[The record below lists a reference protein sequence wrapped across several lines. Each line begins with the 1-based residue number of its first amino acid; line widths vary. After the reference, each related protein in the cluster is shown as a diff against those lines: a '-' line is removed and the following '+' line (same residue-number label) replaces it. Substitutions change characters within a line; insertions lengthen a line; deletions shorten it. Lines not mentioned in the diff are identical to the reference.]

1 MRAIITDLAKLN
13 KAIDSIAS
21 RAKKL
26 DNEIQVAALSAIAH
40 VEKCGD
46 IGPVNRLFLALGR
59 GHRKSA
65 LTAWLLAFGK
75 VSANVGEDKKDKPF
89 VYDREKV
96 TNLEEADAHPWYEFK
111 PDAPPDQVFDI
122 QAAVAA
128 LIKRAEGKTL
138 PEGGVEILERLREVV
153 AE

>member
-13 KAIDSIAS
+13 KAIDSIAG

-26 DNEIQVAALSAIAH
+26 DADIQVAALSAIAH

-46 IGPVNRLFLALGR
+46 IGPVNRLFLALGK

-65 LTAWLLAFGK
+65 LTEWLLAFGR
-75 VSANVGEDKKDKPF
+75 VVANDGEDKKDKPF
-89 VYDREKV
+89 VFAKDKA
-96 TNLEEADAHPWYEFK
+96 TNLEDGDAHPWYEFK
-111 PDAPPDQVFDI
+111 PEPAPDQVFDI

-128 LIKRAEGKTL
+128 LIKRAEGKNL
-138 PEGGVEILERLREVV
+138 PEGGTEVLEQLRKVV
-153 AE
+153 A